1 MRSVR
6 QPILMLVRIQVA
18 IAAALLVSACAE
30 PPNKEMDQAQGAID
44 AARAAG
50 ADEYAGEQL
59 TAAVTAL
66 KQSRDAVTQRD
77 YRSALNYALESR
89 DRAQNAAKQ
98 ASEQRAAVRG
108 QVERTLA
115 DLKALLADMTAA
127 ATKADELELASI
139 DREFHGRI
147 FADAGLPALDPIL
160 RRCLIHNHRFKI
172 SRSMGGR
179 DLLQTAQRH
188 EPIVAAIEARDLKA
202 ASAALFHHIATIVDF
217 GPNVF
222 PDQVQ

>member
-1 MRSVR
+1 
-6 QPILMLVRIQVA
+6 MLVRIQVA

-98 ASEQRAAVRG
+98 ASEQRATVRG

-115 DLKALLADMTAA
+115 DLKALLARADRRVVLAEANRAPRRTITATKNVLTPAREAVQKASLAVARGEYAAAQRGLVGVEARVTAA
-127 ATKADELELASI
+127 IAE
-139 DREFHGRI
+139 
-147 FADAGLPALDPIL
+147 
-160 RRCLIHNHRFKI
+160 
-172 SRSMGGR
+172 
-179 DLLQTAQRH
+179 
-188 EPIVAAIEARDLKA
+188 IEA
-202 ASAALFHHIATIVDF
+202 ATPTRA
-217 GPNVF
+217 GRARR
-222 PDQVQ
+222 